1 VIPEPADSTSV
12 ATSVTLLGTDGEEM
26 HVDFRLADILRRHA
40 NGRPDAIMLR
50 FGEQRVSWAQMDARS
65 NEVATVLADEG
76 VEHGSRVALI
86 DKNGI
91 EFWELLFATAKLGA
105 VLVSV
110 NWRLS
115 PAEMAG
121 ICDDAGARVVV
132 VGPDFT
138 PAAEKEEST
147 LTSAG
152 RIVAIGDHPRW
163 PEYSAWS
170 ARPGATDPRADTA
183 FEDVAL
189 QLYTSGTT
197 GLPKGVMLT
206 HANLAALLP
215 DEGQDP
221 TSVKWELSPDAV
233 VLAVMPLFHIAGC
246 GWALAGM
253 AQGAQTV
260 LEREFDPAR
269 TLELLSD
276 DVSHA
281 FFVPVI
287 LQVLTSIPG
296 VADRDFSH
304 VRYIVYGASPITEAV
319 LVRAL
324 QAFPSTQFCQV
335 YGLTETTGA
344 ITQLDHADHDPGGPR
359 AHLLRSA
366 GKPWDYV
373 ELKIVDPGTGNALP
387 PGHVGEVWTR
397 SQQNAAGY
405 WAKPEDTRTSFPDG
419 GWFRSGDAGYLDEQ
433 GYLFLTDR
441 IKDMIV
447 SGGENIYPIEIENV
461 LSGHPAVIESAVI
474 GVPSE
479 RWGET
484 VKAIVV
490 RTPGATVT
498 EDELIAFCR
507 DRIAHYK
514 CPTSVDFAESLPR
527 NPSGKLL
534 KRELREPHWQ
544 GRDRAIS

>member
-1 VIPEPADSTSV
+1 VE
-12 ATSVTLLGTDGEEM
+12 
-26 HVDFRLADILRRHA
+26 FRLADILRRHA
-40 NGRPDAIMLR
+40 AERPDATMIR
-50 FGEQRVSWAQMDARS
+50 FGDRRISWAEMDARS
-65 NEVATVLADEG
+65 NGVAAALADEG
-76 VEHGSRVALI
+76 VEHDSRVAVI
-86 DKNGI
+86 DKNGV
-91 EFWELLFATAKLGA
+91 EWWELLFGAAKLGA

-115 PAEMAG
+115 PTEMAG
-121 ICDDAGARVVV
+121 ICADADAKVVV
-132 VGPDFT
+132 VGPDFV
-138 PAAEKEEST
+138 AGVEKEEG
-147 LTSAG
+147 AFPG
-152 RIVAIGDHPRW
+152 RLLAIGEHARW
-163 PEYSAWS
+163 EDYASWS
-170 ARPGATDPRADTA
+170 SRPGAEDPRVETA
-183 FEDVAL
+183 YQDVAI

-206 HANLAALLP
+206 HENFGALLP
-215 DEGQDP
+215 EDEADA
-221 TSVKWELSPDAV
+221 KWELGPESV

-253 AQGAQTV
+253 SLGAETV
-260 LEREFDPAR
+260 LEREFDPMR
-269 TLELLSD
+269 TLDLLAD
-276 DVSHA
+276 DVTHA

-296 VADRDFSH
+296 AKERDFSG

-319 LVRAL
+319 LLRSL
-324 QAFPSTQFCQV
+324 ETFPQTNFVQV

-373 ELKIVDPGTGNALP
+373 EIRIVDPATGETLP
-387 PGHVGEVWTR
+387 PKQVGEVWTR

-405 WAKPEDTRTSFPDG
+405 WRKPDETANSFTEE
-419 GWFRSGDAGYLDEQ
+419 GWFHSGDAGYVDEE
-433 GYLFLTDR
+433 GFLFLTDR

-447 SGGENIYPIEIENV
+447 SGGENIYPIEVENV
-461 LSGHPAVIESAVI
+461 LGAHPEVVESAVI

-484 VKAIVV
+484 VKAVVV
-490 RTPGATVT
+490 RTEGGTVS
-498 EDELIAFCR
+498 EDELIAYCR
-507 DRIAHYK
+507 DRIAHFK
-514 CPTSVDFAESLPR
+514 CPTSIDFVDTLPR

-534 KRELREPHWQ
+534 KRELREPYWTGQ
-544 GRDRAIS
+544 ERAIS

>member
-1 VIPEPADSTSV
+1 
-12 ATSVTLLGTDGEEM
+12 
-26 HVDFRLADILRRHA
+26 
-40 NGRPDAIMLR
+40 MLR
-50 FGEQRVSWAQMDARS
+50 YGERRISWAEMDART
-65 NEVATVLADEG
+65 NEVAAALADEG
-76 VEHGSRVALI
+76 VEHGSRLAII
-86 DKNGI
+86 DKNGV
-91 EFWELLFATAKLGA
+91 EFWELLFGAAKLGA

-115 PAEMAG
+115 PNEMAT
-121 ICDDAGARVVV
+121 ICADAEARVVV
-132 VGPDFT
+132 VGPDFL
-138 PAAEKEEST
+138 PAIEKEEAA
-147 LTSAG
+147 LAAAR
-152 RIVAIGDHPRW
+152 RIAIGEHPRW
-163 PEYSAWS
+163 TGYASWS
-170 ARPGATDPRADTA
+170 ARHDVSDPGVTLAIN
-183 FEDVAL
+183 DVAL

-206 HANLAALLP
+206 NANLAALLP
-215 DEGQDP
+215 EDGA
-221 TSVKWELSPDAV
+221 KWELSADSV

-253 AQGAQTV
+253 AQGAETV
-260 LEREFDPAR
+260 LEREFDPMR
-269 TLELLSD
+269 TLELLAGG
-276 DVSHA
+276 VTHA

-296 VADRDFSH
+296 VKERDFSG

-319 LVRAL
+319 LLRSL
-324 QAFPSTQFCQV
+324 ETFPHTKFVQV

-373 ELKIVDPGTGNALP
+373 EIQIVDPASGETLGP
-387 PGHVGEVWTR
+387 HRVGEVWTR

-405 WAKPEDTRTSFPDG
+405 WRKPDETANSFTDE
-419 GWFRSGDAGYLDEQ
+419 GWFHSGDAGYVDEE
-433 GYLFLTDR
+433 GFLFLTDR

-447 SGGENIYPIEIENV
+447 SGGENIYPIEVENV
-461 LSGHPAVIESAVI
+461 LSGHPDVVESAVI

-484 VKAIVV
+484 VKAVVV
-490 RTPGATVT
+490 RTEGATVA

-514 CPTSVDFAESLPR
+514 CPTSVDFADVLPR

-534 KRELREPHWQ
+534 KRELRDPYWTGQ
-544 GRDRAIS
+544 QRSIS

>member
-1 VIPEPADSTSV
+1 
-12 ATSVTLLGTDGEEM
+12 
-26 HVDFRLADILRRHA
+26 
-40 NGRPDAIMLR
+40 MLR
-50 FGEQRVSWAQMDARS
+50 YGERRISWAEMDARS
-65 NEVATVLADEG
+65 NEVAAALADEG
-76 VEHGSRVALI
+76 VQHGSRLAII
-86 DKNGI
+86 DKNGV
-91 EFWELLFATAKLGA
+91 EFWELLFGAAKLGA

-115 PAEMAG
+115 PNEMAT
-121 ICDDAGARVVV
+121 ICADAEARVVV
-132 VGPDFT
+132 VGPDFL
-138 PAAEKEEST
+138 PAVEKEEAA
-147 LTSAG
+147 LADG
-152 RIVAIGDHPRW
+152 ARLVAIGEHARW
-163 PEYSAWS
+163 SDYASWS
-170 ARPGATDPRADTA
+170 ARSDAPDPGVDTA
-183 FEDVAL
+183 FDDVAL

-206 HANLAALLP
+206 NANLAALLP
-215 DEGQDP
+215 EDGP
-221 TSVKWELSPDAV
+221 KWELAADAV

-253 AQGAQTV
+253 AQGAETV
-260 LEREFDPAR
+260 LEREFDPMR
-269 TLELLSD
+269 TLDLLAG
-276 DVSHA
+276 DVTHA

-296 VADRDFSH
+296 VQERDFSG

-319 LVRAL
+319 LLRSL
-324 QAFPSTQFCQV
+324 ETFPHTNFVQV

-373 ELKIVDPGTGNALP
+373 EIRIVDPASGEALGP
-387 PGHVGEVWTR
+387 KQVGEVWTR
-397 SQQNAAGY
+397 SPQNAAGY
-405 WAKPEDTRTSFPDG
+405 WRKPEETASSFTDE
-419 GWFRSGDAGYLDEQ
+419 GWFHSGDAGYVDAD
-433 GYLFLTDR
+433 GFLFLTDR

-447 SGGENIYPIEIENV
+447 SGGENIYPIEVENV
-461 LSGHPAVIESAVI
+461 LAGHAEVVESAVI
-474 GVPSE
+474 GVPSQ

-484 VKAIVV
+484 VKAVVV
-490 RTPGATVT
+490 RTEGASVT

-514 CPTSVDFAESLPR
+514 CPTSIDFADVLPR

-534 KRELREPHWQ
+534 KRELRDPYWTGQ
-544 GRDRAIS
+544 QRSIS